1 MNMEDGL
8 LVKWLVKQGDS
19 VDEGQPLVEIET
31 AKINSELEAPVS
43 GIVAHILAS
52 EGTTVD
58 VGTTIAVIGDPG
70 ETVPQPPLSTVTGS
84 TTKEESSPI
93 IIANND
99 SRTQVTP
106 VAQKLARQEKIDL
119 GKVPGTGPNGRIT
132 EKDVR
137 AAIKTKQQ
145 TENISTTQVV
155 PMARKLAA
163 EHGIDLGQVKGTGPN
178 RRILVADIKSAIEN
192 LTTEE
197 ITSHETPQGKIVA
210 LTGLRKTIAQRMM
223 ESVNSMAQVTITTDV
238 DMTEVVKL
246 RESLVSKWR
255 QFSIRPL
262 DLDLIIKAVAES
274 LKEHP
279 RLNATLTNDEI
290 HILDHINVGT
300 AMAVP
305 DGLMVPVI
313 RQAEKQDLLSIAKEV
328 RDLANKLRDDQLLV
342 EDVTGASF
350 TITSLANY
358 EIDAFT
364 PIINPP
370 QVAILGIGRIA
381 ERPAVH
387 QSKVVVR
394 SIMVLS
400 LSFNHRALD
409 GVPTAEFLRTL
420 KGKLEEP
427 EWMLEPATNEN
438 V

>member
-1 MNMEDGL
+1 L
-8 LVKWLVKQGDS
+8 
-19 VDEGQPLVEIET
+19 
-31 AKINSELEAPVS
+31 
-43 GIVAHILAS
+43 
-52 EGTTVD
+52 
-58 VGTTIAVIGDPG
+58 
-70 ETVPQPPLSTVTGS
+70 
-84 TTKEESSPI
+84 
-93 IIANND
+93 
-99 SRTQVTP
+99 
-106 VAQKLARQEKIDL
+106 
-119 GKVPGTGPNGRIT
+119 
-132 EKDVR
+132 KD
-137 AAIKTKQQ
+137 
-145 TENISTTQVV
+145 
-155 PMARKLAA
+155 
-163 EHGIDLGQVKGTGPN
+163 
-178 RRILVADIKSAIEN
+178 
-192 LTTEE
+192 
-197 ITSHETPQGKIVA
+197 
-210 LTGLRKTIAQRMM
+210 
-223 ESVNSMAQVTITTDV
+223 
-238 DMTEVVKL
+238 
-246 RESLVSKWR
+246 
-255 QFSIRPL
+255 
-262 DLDLIIKAVAES
+262 
-274 LKEHP
+274 HP

-427 EWMLEPATNEN
+427 EWMLGTAANLD

>member
-1 MNMEDGL
+1 MEDGL
-8 LVKWLVKQGDS
+8 LVKWLVKPGDS
-19 VDEGQPLVEIET
+19 VEKGQALVEIET

-43 GIVAHILAS
+43 GVVAHILAS
-52 EGTTVD
+52 EGRTVD
-58 VGTTIAVIGDPG
+58 VGTIIAVIGEPG
-70 ETVPQPPLSTVTGS
+70 ETVPAPSPPTVTGS
-84 TTKEESSPI
+84 ATREESRSI
-93 IIANND
+93 IISNND
-99 SRTQVTP
+99 RRTQVTP

-119 GKVPGTGPNGRIT
+119 SQVLGTGPNGRIT
-132 EKDVR
+132 EEDVR
-137 AAIKTKQQ
+137 AAIKTEQQ
-145 TENISTTQVV
+145 TKNIPTIQVV

-178 RRILVADIKSAIEN
+178 QRILVADIKSAIEN
-192 LTTEE
+192 FTT
-197 ITSHETPQGKIVA
+197 GKITAHKTPPGKVVA
-210 LTGLRKTIAQRMM
+210 LTGLRKAIAQRMM
-223 ESVNSMAQVTITTDV
+223 QSVNSMAQVTITTDV
-238 DMTEVVKL
+238 DMTEAVKL
-246 RESLVSKWR
+246 RESLVAQWR
-255 QFSIRPL
+255 KFSIRPL

-274 LKEHP
+274 LKDHP

-427 EWMLEPATNEN
+427 EWMLETATNQD